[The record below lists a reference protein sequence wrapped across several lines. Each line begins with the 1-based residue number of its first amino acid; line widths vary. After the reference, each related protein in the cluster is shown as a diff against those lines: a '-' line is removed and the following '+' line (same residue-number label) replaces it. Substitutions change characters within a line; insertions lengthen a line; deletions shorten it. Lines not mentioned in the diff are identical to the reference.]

1 MPAGQP
7 PQQPPP
13 DEATAETASA
23 VTEQQTPFLG
33 QEPNLPATSQEAEP
47 EPNPAESAEVSEV
60 LHSIE
65 EEETHA

>member
-1 MPAGQP
+1 MPASQP
-7 PQQPPP
+7 PQQSSP
-13 DEATAETASA
+13 DESAADPASA

-47 EPNPAESAEVSEV
+47 ESNPAESGEVSEV

-65 EEETHA
+65 EEETHP